1 MKWQKIFGGTA
12 TVAEYIGPGKTSL
25 IDRDGGYL
33 VATTRIGSGGY
44 GEVDFKVY
52 KLDTSRNIKWSVLLG
67 GSASDKLGT
76 LQLAHDSG
84 YILTGYTKSND
95 INVSGNHGGEDAW
108 VVRLN
113 DKGNII
119 WQKCYGGTSDE
130 TGTYIEKTSDGY
142 ILLGE
147 AKSNDGDVSG
157 VHQGSR
163 DIWVVKLDKNGNI
176 QWQKCLGGS
185 GVEFPTALKQT
196 PDSGF
201 IITGTTKSND
211 GDVQGLHGTVE
222 DIWVVKIDRTGNIEW
237 QKCLGGTNYEYAN
250 DINIS
255 LNGGYIVVGLTAS
268 TNGDVTGYHPTAPDE
283 QYQTN
288 DAWVVSLSKTGQ
300 LQWQRTYGG
309 DRDEMF
315 RGIQVLPDHTY
326 LAVGHTRSS
335 NGDVSF
341 SSGDN
346 DCWLVKLDTSGQII
360 WEKTYVSSGPY
371 PIENGV
377 CSAVRPNGN
386 IVIGGNNTNG
396 GNSAAWLFEVGSSNT
411 IAGYAFYDANSD
423 GIKNNG
429 ESFFDKVTIKS
440 GKNGDTTSAI
450 PRNGYYTMDVDT
462 GTYSTKAVPY
472 NNYYTISP
480 AAKTSTFNSYF
491 NTDSIYF
498 AVQPLP
504 GIRDVTVSLLPL
516 TPARPGFA
524 VQYKLV
530 YKNVGTNSV
539 GAGTIKLTKDT
550 RLSLSSTV
558 PAATSVN
565 GNLITWDYSNL
576 APNAEASITLNFVLG
591 TAPSVNLGDTI
602 KSVAIIESDA
612 IDVTPIDDTSTLKQR
627 VIGSFDPNDKTEANA
642 GVITP
647 AQVSN
652 GEYLNYLIRFQNT
665 GTDTAFNV
673 TVRDTLESRLDWNSL
688 QMIAASHDYQLSIED
703 GNKLTWQFNNIK
715 LPYTEP
721 DSHGY
726 IAYRIKPKST
736 VLAGDIIKNTAG
748 IYFDYNLPVATNT
761 QQTLVFLFSPLP
773 VTLLS
778 FQAALDG
785 AVVNVSW
792 TTSQEDKLKR
802 YEVQRSTN
810 GIDFT
815 TIGTVQPGKTA
826 YLFKDK
832 QPVAGYNYYRLRSVD
847 IDGSQSFS
855 TMVLVNVKN
864 GADIISSLYPNPATG
879 HATLKLQG
887 SVDGNVLVQVL
898 DQQGR
903 LITTR
908 QFGVQHT
915 NEFKMPLDLGSLSKG
930 SYVLRITVDD
940 KTYLH
945 KLLIQ

>member
-1 MKWQKIFGGTA
+1 
-12 TVAEYIGPGKTSL
+12 VDLTS
-25 IDRDGGYL
+25 
-33 VATTRIGSGGY
+33 TGS
-44 GEVDFKVY
+44 
-52 KLDTSRNIKWSVLLG
+52 IK
-67 GSASDKLGT
+67 
-76 LQLAHDSG
+76 
-84 YILTGYTKSND
+84 
-95 INVSGNHGGEDAW
+95 
-108 VVRLN
+108 
-113 DKGNII
+113 
-119 WQKCYGGTSDE
+119 
-130 TGTYIEKTSDGY
+130 
-142 ILLGE
+142 
-147 AKSNDGDVSG
+147 
-157 VHQGSR
+157 
-163 DIWVVKLDKNGNI
+163 
-176 QWQKCLGGS
+176 WQKCLGGKRMDVLYDIQLLS
-185 GVEFPTALKQT
+185 DQTYVGVGETYSK
-196 PDSGF
+196 
-201 IITGTTKSND
+201 D
-211 GDVQGLHGTVE
+211 GDVSYV
-222 DIWVVKIDRTGNIEW
+222 
-237 QKCLGGTNYEYAN
+237 
-250 DINIS
+250 
-255 LNGGYIVVGLTAS
+255 NG
-268 TNGDVTGYHPTAPDE
+268 
-283 QYQTN
+283 
-288 DAWVVSLSKTGQ
+288 VSS
-300 LQWQRTYGG
+300 
-309 DRDEMF
+309 
-315 RGIQVLPDHTY
+315 
-326 LAVGHTRSS
+326 
-335 NGDVSF
+335 
-341 SSGDN
+341 
-346 DCWLVKLDTSGQII
+346 DCWLVNFNSSGNII
-360 WEKTYVSSGPY
+360 WEKTFGTTELDY
-371 PIENGV
+371 GV
-377 CSAVRPNGN
+377 TLSVTNNGN
-386 IVIGGNNTNG
+386 ILIGGFRQK
-396 GNSAAWLFEVGSSNT
+396 SWHDVWMLEVGSTNT
-411 IAGYAFYDANSD
+411 IAGYAFYDANGD

-429 ESFFDKVTIKS
+429 ESYFDKITIRT
-440 GKNGDTTSAI
+440 GKIGDTTSAI
-450 PRNGYYTMDVDT
+450 PRNGYYTMNVDT
-462 GTYSTKAVPY
+462 GTYSTKAVPF
-472 NNYYTISP
+472 NNYYTVSP
-480 AAKTSTFNSYF
+480 AAKTSMFNSYF
-491 NTDSIYF
+491 NTDSIHF

-504 GIRDVTVSLLPL
+504 GIRDVTVSVLPL

-539 GAGTIKLTKDT
+539 GSGSLKFTKDS
-550 RLSLSSTV
+550 RLSLSSAV

-576 APNAEASITLNFVLG
+576 APNAEASIILNFLLG

-627 VIGSFDPNDKTEANA
+627 VIGSYDPNDKTEANA

-673 TVRDTLESRLDWNSL
+673 TVRDTLESRLDWNTL

-736 VLAGDIIKNTAG
+736 VLAGDVIKNTAG

-785 AVVNVSW
+785 NVVNVSW
-792 TTSQEDKLKR
+792 TTSHEDKLKR

-810 GIDFT
+810 GVDFS
-815 TIGTVQPGKTA
+815 TIGTAQPGKTA

-879 HATLKLQG
+879 NAILKLQG
-887 SVDGNVLVQVL
+887 SVDGNVLLQVL
-898 DQQGR
+898 DEQGR
-903 LITTR
+903 LITAK

-915 NEFKMPLDLGSLSKG
+915 REFKAPLDLGSLSKG
-930 SYVLRITVDD
+930 SYVLRITVND